1 MKADFHLIQFHT
13 WNTTTSNEP
22 IFLFKFLEY
31 KVIYKLIYQLTPTK
45 LNILYK

>member
-1 MKADFHLIQFHT
+1 MKAEFHLIQFHT
-13 WNTTTSNEP
+13 WNTTTGNQP

-31 KVIYKLIYQLTPTK
+31 KVIYQLTPTK